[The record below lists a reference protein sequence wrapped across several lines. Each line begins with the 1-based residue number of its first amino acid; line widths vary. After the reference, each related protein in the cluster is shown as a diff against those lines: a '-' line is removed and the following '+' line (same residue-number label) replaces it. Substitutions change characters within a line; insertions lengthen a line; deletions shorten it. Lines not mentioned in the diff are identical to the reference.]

1 MTRVRRILYCIA
13 AAITLSPVPGAAT
26 TTQAFERSWKICAE
40 QTQLQE
46 RVAGIPQ
53 HLLTAI
59 SKAES
64 GRWDDANKASIAWP
78 WTVTSGGEGRF
89 YDSREEALAEVRR
102 LKAAGVKNIDVGC
115 MQVNLM
121 HHGHQFASVEHAMDP
136 AANAAYAATFLK
148 SLKDQTGDWRD
159 AAGRY
164 HSSTPD
170 KHARY
175 MAKIDRLW
183 AETRKAPIQAP
194 MPAFAALAPKP
205 AAGRIQPPANP
216 SPSIGAR
223 RAASPLGAGIAG
235 IDHAR
240 TEELNK
246 RFKARREQA
255 TVQRGGAAG
264 QQVRERQLAAWRSDN
279 DEGQS
284 IAVLSTARR
293 GMIDADIK
301 RQFRANAAADKQRF
315 DARRQR
321 QVEKWRIGQS
331 VNFAG
336 DS

>member
-1 MTRVRRILYCIA
+1 MKRAHRILYCIA
-13 AAITLSPVPGAAT
+13 TVIALSPFPGLAT
-26 TTQAFERSWKICAE
+26 TTQAFEKSWKICAE
-40 QTQLQE
+40 QTLLQE

-53 HLLTAI
+53 YLLTAI

-64 GRWDDANKASIAWP
+64 GRWDDTNKASIAWP

-89 YDSREEALAEVRR
+89 YDSRQEALAEVRR

-121 HHGHQFASVEHAMDP
+121 HHGHQFASIEHAMDP
-136 AANAAYAATFLK
+136 AANVAYAATFLK

-175 MAKIDRLW
+175 MAKVDRLW
-183 AETRKAPIQAP
+183 AETRKTPAPP
-194 MPAFAALAPKP
+194 SAFAALAPRP

-216 SPSIGAR
+216 SPSVGAR

-246 RFKARREQA
+246 RFKARREQVA
-255 TVQRGGAAG
+255 VKRGGGAG
-264 QQVRERQLAAWRSDN
+264 QHVRENQMAAWRSDN
-279 DEGQS
+279 EDGQS
-284 IAVLSTARR
+284 IAVLAAARR
-293 GMIDADIK
+293 DQIDADIK

-331 VNFAG
+331 VNFSG

>member
-1 MTRVRRILYCIA
+1 MTHTQKLLYCIA
-13 AAITLSPVPGAAT
+13 AAVALGSAPDAT
-26 TTQAFERSWKICAE
+26 ATTQAFERSWKICAE
-40 QTQLQE
+40 QTRLQE

-89 YDSREEALAEVRR
+89 YDNREEALAEVRR
-102 LKAAGVKNIDVGC
+102 LRAAGVKNIDVGC

-121 HHGHQFASVEHAMDP
+121 HHGHQFASAEHAMDP
-136 AANAAYAATFLK
+136 AANVAYAATFLK

-175 MAKIDRLW
+175 MAKVDRLW
-183 AETRKAPIQAP
+183 TETRKAPAP
-194 MPAFAALAPKP
+194 TPAFAALAPRP
-205 AAGRIQPPANP
+205 AAGRVQPPANP
-216 SPSIGAR
+216 SPAISAR
-223 RAASPLGAGIAG
+223 RPASVLGAGIAG

-246 RFKARREQA
+246 RFKSRREQA
-255 TVQRGGAAG
+255 TVQRGGIAG
-264 QQVRERQLAAWRSDN
+264 QQVRERQLAAWRANN
-279 DEGQS
+279 DGGQS
-284 IAVLSTARR
+284 IPVLSAARR

-301 RQFRANAAADKQRF
+301 RQFRANADADKQRF

-331 VNFAG
+331 VAFAG